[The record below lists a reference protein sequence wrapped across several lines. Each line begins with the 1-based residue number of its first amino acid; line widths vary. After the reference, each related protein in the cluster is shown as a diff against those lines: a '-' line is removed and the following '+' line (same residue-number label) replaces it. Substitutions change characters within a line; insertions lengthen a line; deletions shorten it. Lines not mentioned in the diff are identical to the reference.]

1 MSRVLSAPTP
11 DSLRLLAQD
20 IGRLC
25 VGGDVLVL
33 SGDLGAGKTTF
44 TQGLA
49 RGLGIDERVTS
60 PTFVISRVHPNPT
73 GGPALLHVD
82 AYRLGSLGELEDL
95 DLDADLESSVVVVEW
110 GRGLAESLSPEG
122 LDVVITRSDDPDD
135 DVRTVTLTSRGERW
149 SRLLSDESGWPA

>member
-1 MSRVLSAPTP
+1 MSRVVSAPTP

-20 IGRLC
+20 IGRSC
-25 VGGDVLVL
+25 FGGDVLVL

-49 RGLGIDERVTS
+49 LGLGIDERVTS
-60 PTFVISRVHPNPT
+60 PTFVISRVHPHPS
-73 GGPALLHVD
+73 GGPALVHVD

-95 DLDADLESSVVVVEW
+95 DLDADLQRSVVVVEW

-122 LDVVITRSDDPDD
+122 LDVVITRSDDPED
-135 DVRTVTLTSRGERW
+135 DVRTVTIAARGDRW
-149 SRLLSDESGWPA
+149 AGLLSDEGRWPT

>member
-73 GGPALLHVD
+73 GAPALVHVD

>member
-11 DSLRLLAQD
+11 DALRLLAQG
-20 IGRLC
+20 IGAAC

-49 RGLGIDERVTS
+49 LGLGIDERVTS
-60 PTFVISRVHPNPT
+60 PTFVISRVHPHPS
-73 GGPALLHVD
+73 GGPALVHVD

-95 DLDADLESSVVVVEW
+95 DLDADLQRSVVVIEW
-110 GRGLAESLSPEG
+110 GRGLAETLSPDG
-122 LDVVITRSDDPDD
+122 LDVVITRSDDPND
-135 DVRTVTLTSRGERW
+135 DVRTVTLSARGDRWARRVEDESRW
-149 SRLLSDESGWPA
+149 SS

>member
-73 GGPALLHVD
+73 GGPARVHVD

-135 DVRTVTLTSRGERW
+135 DVRMVTLTSRGKRW

>member
-49 RGLGIDERVTS
+49 LGLGIDERVTS
-60 PTFVISRVHPNPT
+60 PTFVISRVHPNLT
-73 GGPALLHVD
+73 GGPALVHVD